1 MKNTS
6 MNFTIAELARAVN
19 KSETYIRQHI
29 YRKHLTAQKDGH
41 NLSVALDEAVRWAQ
55 ERRISIELPLHTSV
69 STGFIK
75 GRVARITV
83 LTWYAP
89 NGQIR
94 NLFTLVRHRR
104 RDMLGPWTREQSK
117 SWSCDELGHELQLF
131 YIDVSFES
139 CQVLVDS
146 ILASGVL
153 RIDDP

>member
-1 MKNTS
+1 MRL
-6 MNFTIAELARAVN
+6 FVGR
-19 KSETYIRQHI
+19 KS
-29 YRKHLTAQKDGH
+29 AGFP
-41 NLSVALDEAVRWAQ
+41 
-55 ERRISIELPLHTSV
+55 IELPMHTSV
-69 STGFIK
+69 NTGSIN

-83 LTWYAP
+83 LAWYAP

-104 RDMLGPWTREQSK
+104 RDMLGPWTREPSK
-117 SWSCDELGHELQLF
+117 SWSGDELGHELQLF

-153 RIDDP
+153 RIDSLEIYYSLASIPYRHWAYRDCRPSSDASIFSPFSRHSA